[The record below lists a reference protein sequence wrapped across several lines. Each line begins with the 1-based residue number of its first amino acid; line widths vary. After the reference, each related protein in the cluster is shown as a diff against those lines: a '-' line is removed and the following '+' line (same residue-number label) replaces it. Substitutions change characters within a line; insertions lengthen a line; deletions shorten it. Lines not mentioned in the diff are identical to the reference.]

1 MKQFIKQHCLSQT
14 KDKRAN
20 NILEALNVDS
30 EFLCHRCFSC
40 TCQGR
45 HLPRLNQVQQEIKG
59 KATHGFAITERE
71 SGWEEK
77 TNKEKMQLNV
87 VAPGG
92 RGGPRYQEGLPAIDY
107 RRSRACRMVDCGCL
121 CHRKQN

>member
-1 MKQFIKQHCLSQT
+1 MKQFLKQHCLSQT

-45 HLPRLNQVQQEIKG
+45 HLPRLNQVQPEIKG

-77 TNKEKMQLNV
+77 TNTGKDAAQ
-87 VAPGG
+87 
-92 RGGPRYQEGLPAIDY
+92 RGGTRKPRRARISGRASGNGLQEEPGL
-107 RRSRACRMVDCGCL
+107 
-121 CHRKQN
+121 